1 MEDPLKILI
10 VDDDPVDRMAVRR
23 ALKTAQVETEI
34 AEACTCA
41 EAIAMLKTAPFDCAF
56 LDYQLPDQD
65 GLALVQMIRSQGILS
80 PLIMLTGQGDEQIAV
95 ELMKAGATDYLS
107 KAKISPERLARAL
120 MNAMRVYQA
129 EQQAIL
135 ANQRLQESHALLVQK
150 NQELEQQRQQIQAQN
165 TQLQQ
170 TIAEREELALR
181 QKDFISHLTHDL
193 RTPLF
198 ASDTMLKMFQKEAFC
213 PLPEQMHVAIAA
225 MIRSNR
231 NLIQIVDTLLE
242 VHSYEAGMKTLN
254 FIPCDLWAI
263 GNEVIQELLPLATD
277 KGIELKIQGYRITEH
292 EGAAH
297 EGTEHEDTEVVNGT
311 PTYPK
316 VQGDYLELR
325 RMLTNLLGNS
335 IKFTDSGSVT
345 LSLSSASA
353 TSSDNQLGSEFSC
366 LVLKVQDTGFGMS
379 ETEQANLFER
389 FRKGTHKQSGSGLG
403 LHLVA
408 RIVQVHQGKIE
419 VSSALGVGSLFTIYL
434 PLTKALRQSESY

>member
-10 VDDDPVDRMAVRR
+10 VDDDQVDRMAVRR
-23 ALKTAQVETEI
+23 ALKTAQVQTEI
-34 AEACTCA
+34 AEASTCA
-41 EAIAMLKTAPFDCAF
+41 EAITMLKTVSFDCAF

-65 GLALVQMIRSQGILS
+65 GLALVQMIRSEGILS

-135 ANQRLQESHALLVQK
+135 ANRQLQENHALLVQK
-150 NQELEQQRQQIQAQN
+150 NQELEQQRQQIQSQN

-213 PLPEQMHVAIAA
+213 PLPEPMHTAITA

-277 KGIELKIQGYRITEH
+277 KGIELKIQWH
-292 EGAAH
+292 
-297 EGTEHEDTEVVNGT
+297 GTTKCEDTEDLNKNALSC
-311 PTYPK
+311 PK

-335 IKFTDSGSVT
+335 IKFTDSGSVVFSLAPV
-345 LSLSSASA
+345 LS
-353 TSSDNQLGSEFSC
+353 TSPEKQLNSKSGY
-366 LVLKVQDTGFGMS
+366 LVLNVQDTGFGMS
-379 ETEQANLFER
+379 EAEQANLFER

-408 RIVQVHQGKIE
+408 RIVQVHHGKIE
-419 VSSALGVGSLFTIYL
+419 VSSTLGAGSSFTIYL
-434 PLTKALRQSESY
+434 PLLPRS